1 MVKEVY
7 HYQDA
12 RILIADDQESI
23 VALVSRT
30 LEKVFG
36 CEASVVSSGDEAIAR
51 LSEERFD
58 VFLTDMRM
66 PGIHGLSLIE
76 QVTAKWPDMHV
87 VAMTG
92 YPSEFPYVE
101 VVEAGAKDFLNKP
114 FLAAELIAKLMRVLD
129 ERRMR
134 HELEVTHKKYR
145 SLFDLS
151 MDGKVLLALNG
162 LVIEDVNDAMCTL
175 LGKSKG
181 ELLSHDFVDIL
192 VESDRERFNL
202 WMGICRRSGKGT
214 IGDLQ
219 VIRSNGTLIHVDAT
233 VTMVGADG
241 EEFVFLAFRDMTE
254 KREVEHR
261 LAEAAQTDELT
272 GLYNKRSFTNRIEL
286 AVSSANES
294 DSRLALLLID
304 LDNFKQCNDTH
315 GHQVGDKLLKAVG
328 EVINA
333 SIRTTAY
340 DEGFRCGGDEFA
352 VLLHKFVDGGPM
364 VVAERMRE
372 KFEEIDN
379 YGTSMSIG
387 VAEFDASMNVAAFIR
402 AADDALYDAKG
413 QGKNTV
419 CVAG

>member
-1 MVKEVY
+1 MTKAVY

-23 VALVSRT
+23 VAMVSRT

-36 CEASVVSSGDEAIAR
+36 CEVSVVSSGDEAISR
-51 LSEERFD
+51 LSEEPFD

-66 PGIHGLSLIE
+66 PGIHGLDLIE
-76 QVTAKWPDMHV
+76 RVTAEWPAMHV

-101 VVEAGAKDFLNKP
+101 VVEVGAKDFLNKP
-114 FLAAELIAKLMRVLD
+114 FHAAELIAKLMRVLD

-134 HELEVTHKKYR
+134 HELEVAHKKYR

-151 MDGKVLLALNG
+151 MDGKLLLRLDG
-162 LVIEDVNDAMCTL
+162 LAIEDANDAMCTL
-175 LGKSKG
+175 LGKSIG
-181 ELLSHDFVDIL
+181 ELLNNDFVDLL

-202 WMGICRRSGKGT
+202 WMSVCQRSGKGT

-219 VIRSNGTLIHVDAT
+219 IIRSSGTGIHVDAT

-241 EEFVFLAFRDMTE
+241 EEFIFLAFRDMTE
-254 KREVEHR
+254 KREVETR
-261 LAEAAQTDELT
+261 LAEAAQSDALT
-272 GLYNKRSFTNRIEL
+272 GLFNKRSFSNRIEL
-286 AVSSANES
+286 AVSSADEGE
-294 DSRLALLLID
+294 SRLALLMID

-315 GHQVGDKLLKAVG
+315 GHQVGDELLKAVG
-328 EVINA
+328 EVITA

-352 VLLHKFVDGGPM
+352 VLLHRFVDGGPM

-372 KFEEIDN
+372 KFEQIEN

-387 VAEFDASMNVAAFIR
+387 VAEYIPSMNVASFIR
-402 AADDALYDAKG
+402 AADDALYNAKG
-413 QGKNTV
+413 QGKNVV
-419 CVAG
+419 CLAG